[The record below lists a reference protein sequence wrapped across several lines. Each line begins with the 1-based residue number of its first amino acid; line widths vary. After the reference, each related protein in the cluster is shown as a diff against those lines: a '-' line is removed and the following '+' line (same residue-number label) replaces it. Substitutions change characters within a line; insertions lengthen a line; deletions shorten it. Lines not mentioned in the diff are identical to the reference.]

1 MLKRLPRSLLALAL
15 VLGFVLLPV
24 FPAAAANRIA
34 DDGTLLE
41 ELAELRE
48 MNAVGF
54 QLSLKKSYFTAL
66 AENDLAGLSALF
78 LSAGMTDYRLRY
90 NTNGDLTLDDVSW
103 TEPHTATCST
113 EEEFREAVR
122 DLLSQGVSSCQII
135 VTDENL
141 FNDLIAGKQAFL
153 CSAMYGAE
161 EVSIRTTLRAPYA
174 FYLDNI
180 KYYDLPWY
188 VVSGEEAWLAAIRE
202 MAEGNAGSFYLIPDP
217 AFAEAVS
224 ADEEMLKRL
233 ETAGAAFEYLY
244 TYSEGVLLKV
254 RVSARY
260 PGTRIVNAV
269 REENYLGLNHRER
282 ETLSAALELA
292 EACRREDPLETALLV
307 HDALCERI
315 VYTDDDATEE
325 DDNAIGALLDGRAN
339 CDGYADAFYLTGT
352 LAGLEIRYQHGNS
365 RRKEADESY
374 RDVSHMWNLI
384 RIDGSWR
391 MVDVTWDDQEDRTVH
406 TWFNIGADRARRT
419 HVWDEENSTPLL
431 EKTDPAGRPGNEYL
445 IRDEEGIRRAVS
457 NAEANGYVFF
467 SLVTDEGCTLDGGA
481 VLDCLARAMHSS
493 FSYGWNEYMRTMTVL
508 YGV

>member
-180 KYYDLPWY
+180 KYYDL
-188 VVSGEEAWLAAIRE
+188 
-202 MAEGNAGSFYLIPDP
+202 
-217 AFAEAVS
+217 
-224 ADEEMLKRL
+224 
-233 ETAGAAFEYLY
+233 
-244 TYSEGVLLKV
+244 
-254 RVSARY
+254 
-260 PGTRIVNAV
+260 
-269 REENYLGLNHRER
+269 
-282 ETLSAALELA
+282 
-292 EACRREDPLETALLV
+292 
-307 HDALCERI
+307 
-315 VYTDDDATEE
+315 
-325 DDNAIGALLDGRAN
+325 
-339 CDGYADAFYLTGT
+339 
-352 LAGLEIRYQHGNS
+352 
-365 RRKEADESY
+365 
-374 RDVSHMWNLI
+374 
-384 RIDGSWR
+384 
-391 MVDVTWDDQEDRTVH
+391 
-406 TWFNIGADRARRT
+406 
-419 HVWDEENSTPLL
+419 
-431 EKTDPAGRPGNEYL
+431 
-445 IRDEEGIRRAVS
+445 
-457 NAEANGYVFF
+457 
-467 SLVTDEGCTLDGGA
+467 
-481 VLDCLARAMHSS
+481 
-493 FSYGWNEYMRTMTVL
+493 
-508 YGV
+508 

>member
-34 DDGTLLE
+34 DDGALLE

-135 VTDENL
+135 VKDENL

-180 KYYDLPWY
+180 KYYNLPWY
-188 VVSGEEAWLAAIRE
+188 VVSGEEAWLTAIRE

-406 TWFNIGADRARRT
+406 TWFNIGADRARRM
-419 HVWDEENSTPLL
+419 HVWNAETSVPLL
-431 EKTDPAGRPGNEYL
+431 EETVMAERPGYEFS
-445 IRDEEGIRRAVS
+445 VS
-457 NAEANGYVFF
+457 NLAGADGALLLAAMYRYSPFTLVFPADTD
-467 SLVTDEGCTLDGGA
+467 VTGEQVLQA
-481 VLDCLARAMHSS
+481 VRKALKTS
-493 FSYGWNEYMRTMTVL
+493 FTYQWNEYMKTMWVS
-508 YGV
+508 YD